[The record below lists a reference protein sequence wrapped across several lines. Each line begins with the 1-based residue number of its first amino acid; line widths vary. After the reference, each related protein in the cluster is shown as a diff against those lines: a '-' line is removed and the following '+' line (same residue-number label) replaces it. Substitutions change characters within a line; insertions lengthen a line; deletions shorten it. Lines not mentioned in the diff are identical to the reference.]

1 MHQKT
6 LKSRKQSG
14 ENYKKTLHHIRIVN
28 NKKISENIYK
38 FIKWFVSVQKEL
50 VSGRNF
56 SLINDKWGR
65 KILNKNLKDDQ
76 IYKLRRY
83 KNNL

>member
-1 MHQKT
+1 M
-6 LKSRKQSG
+6 
-14 ENYKKTLHHIRIVN
+14 
-28 NKKISENIYK
+28 
-38 FIKWFVSVQKEL
+38 SVQKEL

-65 KILNKNLKDDQ
+65 KILKKNLKDDQ